1 MQKMHEKCNDMNGKK
16 NIKHCNIFFFLKK
29 RRLYVFVRILGQK
42 TLINYSWLL
51 AVTIIKYG
59 RYYFDHLY
67 VRSSREKHMPQKEQ

>member
-16 NIKHCNIFFFLKK
+16 NIKHCNIFFLYKK

-59 RYYFDHLY
+59 CYYFDYLY
-67 VRSSREKHMPQKEQ
+67 ARSSREKHMPQKEQ